1 MQLCGRSG
9 NSIQNNLAK
18 IDKVNIMM
26 FVSIMSTTAPPFP
39 VAADH
44 IAAVRRF
51 NRFHTRLVGA
61 LNNQLLKSGLAL
73 PQMCVLYEIANAPDD
88 QPTTAADLARD
99 LGMDPGYLSRVISG
113 LIKHGLIVKIAR
125 RDSAK
130 RMSLGLTDAG
140 RATFA
145 DLKAASIAEVSDL
158 LCRLPPAD
166 QAQLVGAL
174 TRARR
179 LLGDRSVA
187 RTVVLRDPVPGD
199 YGWVIH
205 KHAALYASEY
215 GWDQSFETLVSEIIY
230 KFGRDFVPGRERCW
244 IAEIDGEVVGSVF
257 VVRLDDRCAKLRL
270 LYVDPTARGLGL
282 GRKLVEEA
290 IRFAR
295 AAGYKR
301 IVLWTN
307 DILVAARHI
316 YEAVGFT
323 LIEEEAH
330 HSFGK
335 DLVGQNWGLDL

>member
-1 MQLCGRSG
+1 
-9 NSIQNNLAK
+9 
-18 IDKVNIMM
+18 MM
-26 FVSIMSTTAPPFP
+26 LSSIMITESSRYP

-44 IAAVRRF
+44 VTAVRRF

-61 LNNQLLKSGLAL
+61 LNNQLLNSGLAL
-73 PQMCVLYEIANAPDD
+73 PQVRVLYEIANAPVD

-99 LGMDPGYLSRVISG
+99 LGMDPGYLSRLIAG
-113 LIKHGLIVKIAR
+113 LIKQDLIVKHAR
-125 RDSAK
+125 PDSAK

-145 DLKAASIAEVSDL
+145 DLKAASIREVSEL
-158 LCRLPPAD
+158 LCRLPPPD

-205 KHAALYASEY
+205 KHAALYAAEY
-215 GWDQSFETLVSEIIY
+215 GWDQSFETMVAEIIFN
-230 KFGRDFVPGRERCW
+230 FGRDFVAGAERCW

-257 VVRLDDRCAKLRL
+257 VVRVDDDCAKLRL

-282 GRKLVEEA
+282 GRKLVDEA
-290 IRFAR
+290 IRFSR
-295 AAGYKR
+295 AAGYR
-301 IVLWTN
+301 RMVLWTN

-323 LIEEEAH
+323 LIEEERH
-330 HSFGK
+330 HSFGR

>member
-1 MQLCGRSG
+1 MPSH
-9 NSIQNNLAK
+9 SSPFAVLADR
-18 IDKVNIMM
+18 I
-26 FVSIMSTTAPPFP
+26 T
-39 VAADH
+39 
-44 IAAVRRF
+44 AVRQF

-61 LNNQLLKSGLAL
+61 LNNQLLNSGLAL
-73 PQMCVLYEIANAPDD
+73 PQMRVLYEIANAPDD
-88 QPTTAADLARD
+88 QLLTAADLARD

-113 LIKHGLIVKIAR
+113 LIRHGLIVKVAR

-130 RMSLGLTDAG
+130 RMRLGLTDAG

-145 DLKAASIAEVSDL
+145 DLNAASVSEVSAL

-205 KHAALYASEY
+205 KHAALYATEY
-215 GWDQSFETLVSEIIY
+215 GWDQSFETLVAEIVF
-230 KFGRDFVPGRERCW
+230 KLGRDFVPGRERCW

-257 VVRLDDRCAKLRL
+257 VVRLDDSCAKLRL
-270 LYVDPTARGLGL
+270 LYVDPAARGLGL
-282 GRKLVEEA
+282 GRKLVDEA

-301 IVLWTN
+301 MVLWTN

-316 YEAVGFT
+316 YEAIGFT
-323 LIEEEAH
+323 LIEEEPH
-330 HSFGK
+330 HSFGR